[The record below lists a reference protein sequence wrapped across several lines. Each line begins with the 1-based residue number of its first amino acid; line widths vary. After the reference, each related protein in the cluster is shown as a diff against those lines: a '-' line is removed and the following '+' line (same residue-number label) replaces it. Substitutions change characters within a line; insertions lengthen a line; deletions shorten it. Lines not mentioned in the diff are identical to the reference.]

1 MPIDNDSYNQSCM
14 VLVMKFWT
22 RRSFLSASTAT
33 LAATKLTAA
42 PPSTDAF
49 VYIGSS
55 AKGDGEG
62 IHVGK
67 WNAGTLSDVRLAFPA
82 NSPSFQVG
90 GGNHG
95 TRFLFSG
102 HQPQPTLA
110 ALSSFRVEASGDLK
124 VINTVTVADLEESMI
139 QIVLDHTQ
147 RCLFSASYRSG
158 KVFSFK
164 VAPDG
169 HLSDPV
175 SQFQLSGHGPNARR
189 QSTAHA
195 HGAVISPEN
204 RFVLVNDL
212 GTDRI
217 MVYKL
222 NASTAELAPNDPPF
236 YSAAPGSGP
245 RHLAFHPNGK
255 WAYGINELDSTLTF
269 LSWNAKTGVLITVAN
284 TSTLPPGADVAKNRA
299 GEVIID
305 KGGRFLYACNR
316 GPAEELLVYAIEPM
330 GRLTLAGRTPLG
342 GKEARHFALAPGGNF
357 FVVAEQFTNQVSVFT
372 RDRATGLLAATGNK
386 YPVNKASCIVFV

>member
-1 MPIDNDSYNQSCM
+1 M
-14 VLVMKFWT
+14 VTVMKCWT
-22 RRSFLSASTAT
+22 RRGFLSAATAT
-33 LAATKLTAA
+33 LAATRLRAAA
-42 PPSTDAF
+42 PSTSEY

-55 AKGDGEG
+55 AEGDGEG

-67 WNAGTLSDVRLAFPA
+67 WNAASGTLSDVRLAFPA

-90 GGNHG
+90 GESHG
-95 TRFLFSG
+95 MRFLFSG
-102 HQPQPTLA
+102 HQPQPTVA

-124 VINTVTVADLEESMI
+124 VINTVTVADLAESMI

-147 RCLFSASYRSG
+147 RCLVSASYRSG

-164 VAPDG
+164 VGPDG

-189 QSTAHA
+189 QTTAHA

-204 RFVLVNDL
+204 RFALVNDL

-222 NASTAELAPNDPPF
+222 NGSTAELTPNDPPF
-236 YSAAPGSGP
+236 YAAAPGSGP

-255 WAYGINELDSTLTF
+255 WAYSINELDSTITF
-269 LSWNAKTGVLITVAN
+269 LSWNAKTGVLTTVDN
-284 TSTLPPGADVAKNRA
+284 ISTLLPGADVAKNRA

-305 KGGRFLYACNR
+305 KAGRFLYACNR
-316 GPAEELLVYAIEPM
+316 GPNEELLVYAIDST

-357 FVVAEQFTNQVSVFT
+357 LVVAEQFTNQVSVFT
-372 RDRATGLLAATGNK
+372 RDRSTGLLVPTGNK
-386 YPVNKASCIVFV
+386 YPVNKPSCIVFV

>member
-1 MPIDNDSYNQSCM
+1 
-14 VLVMKFWT
+14 MKCRT
-22 RRSFLSASTAT
+22 RRSFLSAATAT
-33 LAATKLTAA
+33 LAATKLRAAA
-42 PPSTDAF
+42 PSTSEY

-67 WNAGTLSDVRLAFPA
+67 WNATSGTLSDVRLAFPA

-90 GGNHG
+90 GGSHG
-95 TRFLFSG
+95 MRFLFSG
-102 HQPQPTLA
+102 HQPQPTVA

-147 RCLFSASYRSG
+147 RCLVSASYRSG

-169 HLSDPV
+169 RLSDPV
-175 SQFQLSGHGPNARR
+175 SQFQLSGQGPNARR
-189 QSTAHA
+189 QTTAHA
-195 HGAVISPEN
+195 HGAVIPPDN
-204 RFVLVNDL
+204 RFALVNDL

-222 NASTAELAPNDPPF
+222 NATAAELTPNDPPF
-236 YSAAPGSGP
+236 YTAAPGSGP

-255 WAYGINELDSTLTF
+255 WAYSINELDSTITF
-269 LSWNAKTGVLITVAN
+269 LTWNAGTGVLATVDN
-284 TSTLPPGADVAKNRA
+284 ISTLPPGADVAKNRA

-305 KGGRFLYACNR
+305 KAGRFLYACNR
-316 GPAEELLVYAIEPM
+316 GPNEELLVYAIEPT

-357 FVVAEQFTNQVSVFT
+357 LVVAEQFTNQVSVFT
-372 RDRATGLLAATGNK
+372 RDRSTGLLVPTGNK
-386 YPVNKASCIVFV
+386 YRVNKASCIVFV

>member
-1 MPIDNDSYNQSCM
+1 MRREARDATSEIVVKC
-14 VLVMKFWT
+14 WT
-22 RRSFLSASTAT
+22 RRRFLSADTSS
-33 LAATKLTAA
+33 LAATKLRAA
-42 PPSTDAF
+42 VPSTSEY

-55 AKGDGEG
+55 ANGDGEG
-62 IHVGK
+62 IHVGM
-67 WNAGTLSDVRLAFPA
+67 WNAASGTLSDVRLAFPA

-90 GGNHG
+90 GGSNG
-95 TRFLFSG
+95 MRFLLSG
-102 HQPQPTLA
+102 HQPKPTLA

-124 VINTVTVADLEESMI
+124 VINTITVADLEESMI

-147 RCLFSASYRSG
+147 RCLVSASYRSG

-189 QSTAHA
+189 QTTAHA
-195 HGAVISPEN
+195 HGAVISPGN
-204 RFVLVNDL
+204 RFALVNDL

-217 MVYKL
+217 MVYKIK
-222 NASTAELAPNDPPF
+222 ASTAELAPNEPPF
-236 YSAAPGSGP
+236 YTAAPGSGP

-255 WAYGINELDSTLTF
+255 WAYSINELDSTITF
-269 LSWNAKTGVLITVAN
+269 LSWNEKTGVLTTVDN
-284 TSTLPPGADVAKNRA
+284 LSTLSPGADVAKNRA

-305 KGGRFLYACNR
+305 QAGRFLYACNR
-316 GPAEELLVYAIEPM
+316 GPNEELLVYAIEPT
-330 GRLTLAGRTPLG
+330 GGLTLAGRTPLG
-342 GKEARHFALAPGGNF
+342 GKEAGHFALARGGNF
-357 FVVAEQFTNQVSVFT
+357 LVVAEQFTNQVSVFT
-372 RDRATGLLAATGNK
+372 RDRSTGLLVPAGNK

>member
-1 MPIDNDSYNQSCM
+1 
-14 VLVMKFWT
+14 MKLWT
-22 RRSFLSASTAT
+22 RRSFLSAVTAT
-33 LAATKLTAA
+33 LAATKLRAA
-42 PPSTDAF
+42 ASGSSEF
-49 VYIGSS
+49 MYIGSS

-67 WNAGTLSDVRLAFPA
+67 WNPTSGSLSDVRLAFPA

-90 GGNHG
+90 GESHG
-95 TRFLFSG
+95 IRFLFSG
-102 HQPQPTLA
+102 HQPQPALA
-110 ALSSFRVEASGDLK
+110 ALSSFRVEASGDLT

-147 RCLFSASYRSG
+147 RCLVSASYRSG
-158 KVFSFK
+158 KIFSFK
-164 VAPDG
+164 IAPDG
-169 HLSDPV
+169 RLSDPV

-189 QSTAHA
+189 QTTAHA

-204 RFVLVNDL
+204 RFALVNDL

-217 MVYKL
+217 MIYKL
-222 NASTAELAPNDPPF
+222 NAATAELVPNDPPF
-236 YSAAPGSGP
+236 YAAAPGSGP

-255 WAYGINELDSTLTF
+255 WAYSINELDSTLTF
-269 LSWNAKTGVLITVAN
+269 MSWNAKTGVLTTVAN
-284 TSTLPPGADVAKNRA
+284 TSTLLPDADVAKNRA
-299 GEVIID
+299 GEVIIE

-316 GPAEELLVYAIEPM
+316 GPAEELLVYAIEST
-330 GRLTLAGRTPLG
+330 GHLKLAGRTPLG
-342 GKEARHFALAPGGNF
+342 GKEARHFALAPGANF

-372 RDRATGLLAATGNK
+372 RSRSTGLLAPTGNK

>member
-1 MPIDNDSYNQSCM
+1 M
-14 VLVMKFWT
+14 VTVMKCWT
-22 RRSFLSASTAT
+22 RRGFLSAAIAT
-33 LAATKLTAA
+33 LAATKLRAAA
-42 PPSTDAF
+42 PSTSEY

-67 WNAGTLSDVRLAFPA
+67 WNAASGALSDVRLAFPA

-90 GGNHG
+90 CKSRG
-95 TRFLFSG
+95 TPFLFSG
-102 HQPQPTLA
+102 HQPQPTVA

-139 QIVLDHTQ
+139 QIVLDHSQ
-147 RCLFSASYRSG
+147 RCLVSASYRSG

-175 SQFQLSGHGPNARR
+175 SQFQLSGHGPNERR
-189 QSTAHA
+189 QATAHA
-195 HGAVISPEN
+195 HGAVISPDN
-204 RFVLVNDL
+204 RFALVNDL

-222 NASTAELAPNDPPF
+222 NASTAELTPNDPPF
-236 YSAAPGSGP
+236 YTAAPGSGP
-245 RHLAFHPNGK
+245 RHLAFHPNDK
-255 WAYGINELDSTLTF
+255 WAYTINEL
-269 LSWNAKTGVLITVAN
+269 
-284 TSTLPPGADVAKNRA
+284 
-299 GEVIID
+299 
-305 KGGRFLYACNR
+305 
-316 GPAEELLVYAIEPM
+316 GPNEELLVYAIAPT

-342 GKEARHFALAPGGNF
+342 GKEARHFALAPAGNF
-357 FVVAEQFTNQVSVFT
+357 LVVAEQFTNQVSVFT
-372 RDRATGLLAATGNK
+372 RDRSTGLLVPTGNK

>member
-1 MPIDNDSYNQSCM
+1 MN
-14 VLVMKFWT
+14 LWT
-22 RRSFLSASTAT
+22 RRSFLSATAAT
-33 LAATKLTAA
+33 LAATKLPAA
-42 PPSTDAF
+42 QPSTNTF
-49 VYIGSS
+49 IYIGSS

-62 IHVGK
+62 IHVAK

-95 TRFLFSG
+95 IRFLFSG

-124 VINTVTVADLEESMI
+124 LINTVTVADLEESMI
-139 QIVLDHTQ
+139 QIVLDCTQ
-147 RCLFSASYRSG
+147 RCLVSASYRSG

-164 VAPDG
+164 VAKDG

-175 SQFQLSGHGPNARR
+175 SRLQLSGHGPNARR
-189 QSTAHA
+189 QTTAHA
-195 HGAVISPEN
+195 HGAVISPDN
-204 RFVLVNDL
+204 RFALVNDL

-222 NASTAELAPNDPPF
+222 DASTAELAPNDPPF
-236 YSAAPGSGP
+236 YTAAPGSGP
-245 RHLAFHPNGK
+245 RHLAFHPSGK
-255 WAYGINELDSTLTF
+255 WAYCINELDSTITL
-269 LSWNAKTGVLITVAN
+269 LSWNARTGVLTTVASK
-284 TSTLPPGADVAKNRA
+284 STLPPDADVAKNRA

-305 KGGRFLYACNR
+305 KAGHFLYACNR
-316 GPAEELLVYAIEPM
+316 GPAEELLAYAIESS
-330 GRLTLAGRTPLG
+330 GHLKLAGRTPLG

-357 FVVAEQFTNQVSVFT
+357 LVVAEQFTNQVSVFT
-372 RDRATGLLAATGNK
+372 RDSSTGLLDAAGNK
-386 YPVNKASCIVFV
+386 FPVNKPSCIVFA

>member
-1 MPIDNDSYNQSCM
+1 MYGDA
-14 VLVMKFWT
+14 MKCWT
-22 RRSFLSASTAT
+22 RRSFLSAATAT
-33 LAATKLTAA
+33 LATTRLRAAA
-42 PPSTDAF
+42 PGATEY
-49 VYIGSS
+49 VYIGTS
-55 AKGDGEG
+55 ATGDGEG

-67 WNAGTLSDVRLAFPA
+67 WNAASGTISDVRLAFPA

-90 GGNHG
+90 GGSHG
-95 TRFLFSG
+95 MRFLFSG

-147 RCLFSASYRSG
+147 RCLISASYRSG

-169 HLSDPV
+169 RLSDPV

-189 QSTAHA
+189 QTTAHA
-195 HGAVISPEN
+195 HGAVIPLDN
-204 RFVLVNDL
+204 RFALVNDL

-217 MVYKL
+217 MVYQL
-222 NASTAELAPNDPPF
+222 NASTAELTPNDPPF
-236 YSAAPGSGP
+236 YAAAPGSGP

-255 WAYGINELDSTLTF
+255 WAYSIDELDSTITF
-269 LSWNAKTGVLITVAN
+269 LSWNAKSGILTTVASI
-284 TSTLPPGADVAKNRA
+284 STLLPGADVAKNRA

-305 KGGRFLYACNR
+305 QAGRFLYACNR
-316 GPAEELLVYAIEPM
+316 GPNEELLVYAIEPT
-330 GRLTLAGRTPLG
+330 GHLKLAGRTPLG
-342 GKEARHFALAPGGNF
+342 GKEARHFALAPGGSF
-357 FVVAEQFTNQVSVFT
+357 LVVAEQFTNLVSVFT
-372 RDRATGLLAATGNK
+372 RDRSTGLLVATGNK

>member
-1 MPIDNDSYNQSCM
+1 MRREAPDETSEK
-14 VLVMKFWT
+14 VMKCWT
-22 RRSFLSASTAT
+22 RRSFLSAATAT
-33 LAATKLTAA
+33 LAATRLRAAA
-42 PPSTDAF
+42 PSTSEY

-55 AKGDGEG
+55 ANGDGEG

-67 WNAGTLSDVRLAFPA
+67 WNAASGTLSDVRLVFLA

-90 GGNHG
+90 GGSSG
-95 TRFLFSG
+95 MRLLFSG
-102 HQPQPTLA
+102 HQPQPTVA
-110 ALSSFRVEASGDLK
+110 ALSSFRVEPSGDLK

-139 QIVLDHTQ
+139 QIVLDRTQ
-147 RCLFSASYRSG
+147 RCLVSASYRSG

-175 SQFQLSGHGPNARR
+175 SQFQLAGHGPNARR
-189 QSTAHA
+189 QTTAHA
-195 HGAVISPEN
+195 HGAVISPGN
-204 RFVLVNDL
+204 HFALVNDL

-222 NASTAELAPNDPPF
+222 NASIAELTPNEPPF
-236 YSAAPGSGP
+236 YAAAPGSGP

-255 WAYGINELDSTLTF
+255 WAYSINELDSTITF
-269 LSWNAKTGVLITVAN
+269 LSWNEKTGVLTTVDN
-284 TSTLPPGADVAKNRA
+284 ISTLSPGADVAKNRA

-305 KGGRFLYACNR
+305 QAGRFLYACNR
-316 GPAEELLVYAIEPM
+316 GPNEELLIYAIEHT

-357 FVVAEQFTNQVSVFT
+357 LVVAEQFTNQVSAFT
-372 RDRATGLLAATGNK
+372 RDRSTGLLVPTGNK

>member
-1 MPIDNDSYNQSCM
+1 MT
-14 VLVMKFWT
+14 VMKVWT
-22 RRSFLSASTAT
+22 RRSFLSAAAAT
-33 LAATKLTAA
+33 LAATRLRAS
-42 PPSTDAF
+42 PPSMNEF

-62 IHVGK
+62 IHVAK
-67 WNAGTLSDVRLAFPA
+67 WNAASGTLSDLRLAFPA

-90 GGNHG
+90 GGSHG
-95 TRFLFSG
+95 MRFLFSG
-102 HQPQPTLA
+102 HQPQPTVA

-124 VINTVTVADLEESMI
+124 VINTVRVTDLEESMV

-147 RCLFSASYRSG
+147 RCLVSASYRSG

-164 VAPDG
+164 VAQDG
-169 HLSDPV
+169 HLSDPI

-189 QSTAHA
+189 QTTAHA
-195 HGAVISPEN
+195 HGAVIPPDN
-204 RFVLVNDL
+204 RFALVNDL

-222 NASTAELAPNDPPF
+222 NASTGELTPNDPPF
-236 YSAAPGSGP
+236 YAAAPGSGP

-255 WAYGINELDSTLTF
+255 WAYSINELDSTLTF
-269 LSWNAKTGVLITVAN
+269 LNWDAKTGVLTTVAN

-305 KGGRFLYACNR
+305 KAGHFLYACNR
-316 GPAEELLVYAIEPM
+316 GPAEELLVYAI
-330 GRLTLAGRTPLG
+330 GSTGQLTLAGRTPLG

-357 FVVAEQFTNQVSVFT
+357 LVVAEQFTNQVSVFT
-372 RDRATGLLAATGNK
+372 RDRSTGLLAPTGDK

>member
-1 MPIDNDSYNQSCM
+1 LP
-14 VLVMKFWT
+14 
-22 RRSFLSASTAT
+22 
-33 LAATKLTAA
+33 AAT
-42 PPSTDAF
+42 PSATEF
-49 VYIGSS
+49 VYIGST

-67 WNAGTLSDVRLAFPA
+67 WSATSGMLSDVRLAFPA
-82 NSPSFQVG
+82 NSPSFMVSSES
-90 GGNHG
+90 HG

-102 HQPQPTLA
+102 HQLEPTVA
-110 ALSSFRVEASGDLK
+110 ALSSFRVEPSGDLK
-124 VINTVTVADLEESMI
+124 VVNTVTVADLEESMLH
-139 QIVLDHTQ
+139 IVLDHTR
-147 RCLFSASYRSG
+147 RCLVSASYQSG

-169 HLSDPV
+169 HVSGPV

-189 QSTAHA
+189 QTTAHA
-195 HGAVISPEN
+195 HGAAIPPDN
-204 RFVLVNDL
+204 RFALINDL

-222 NASTAELAPNDPPF
+222 NASTAELTPNDPPF

-255 WAYGINELDSTLTF
+255 WAYCINELDSTLTF
-269 LSWNAKTGVLITVAN
+269 LDWDAKTGVLTTVTN
-284 TSTLPPGADVAKNRA
+284 TPTLLPGADVAKNRA
-299 GEVIID
+299 GEVILD
-305 KGGRFLYACNR
+305 KTGSFLYACNR
-316 GPAEELLVYAIEPM
+316 GPAEELLVYAI
-330 GRLTLAGRTPLG
+330 GSTGQLTLAGRTPLG

-357 FVVAEQFTNQVSVFT
+357 FVVAEQFTNQVSVFK
-372 RDRATGLLAATGNK
+372 RDRSTGLLAPTGNK

>member
-1 MPIDNDSYNQSCM
+1 
-14 VLVMKFWT
+14 MKLLN
-22 RRSFLSASTAT
+22 RRSFLSATAAT
-33 LAATKLTAA
+33 LVATKLRAAA
-42 PPSTDAF
+42 PSTSEF
-49 VYIGSS
+49 VYVGSS

-62 IHVGK
+62 IHVAK
-67 WNAGTLSDVRLAFPA
+67 WDASSGTLSDLRLAFPA

-90 GGNHG
+90 GGSHG
-95 TRFLFSG
+95 MHFLFSG
-102 HQPQPTLA
+102 HQPQPDVA
-110 ALSSFRVEASGDLK
+110 ALSGFRVEASGDLK
-124 VINTVTVADLEESMI
+124 VINTVTVPDLEESMI

-147 RCLFSASYRSG
+147 RCLVSASYRSG
-158 KVFSFK
+158 KIFSFK

-189 QSTAHA
+189 QTTAHA
-195 HGAVISPEN
+195 HGAVIPPDN
-204 RFVLVNDL
+204 RFALVNDL

-222 NASTAELAPNDPPF
+222 NASTAELTPNDPPF
-236 YSAAPGSGP
+236 YTAAPGSGP

-255 WAYGINELDSTLTF
+255 WAYSINELDSTITF
-269 LSWNAKTGVLITVAN
+269 LNWDAKTGVLSTVAN

-305 KGGRFLYACNR
+305 KAGRFLYACNR
-316 GPAEELLVYAIEPM
+316 GPAEELLVYGIGPT
-330 GRLTLAGRTPLG
+330 GQLTLAGRTPLG

-357 FVVAEQFTNQVSVFT
+357 LIVAEQFTNQVSVFT
-372 RDRATGLLAATGNK
+372 RNQSTGLLTATGNK
-386 YPVNKASCIVFV
+386 YPVNKASCIVFA

>member
-1 MPIDNDSYNQSCM
+1 MRREARDETSEK
-14 VLVMKFWT
+14 VMKCWT
-22 RRSFLSASTAT
+22 RRSFLSATTAT
-33 LAATKLTAA
+33 LAATRLRAAA
-42 PPSTDAF
+42 PSTSEY

-55 AKGDGEG
+55 ANGDGEG

-67 WNAGTLSDVRLAFPA
+67 WNAASGTLSDVRLVFPA

-90 GGNHG
+90 SGSSGM
-95 TRFLFSG
+95 RLLFSG
-102 HQPQPTLA
+102 HQPQPTVA
-110 ALSSFRVEASGDLK
+110 ALSSFRVEPSGDLK

-139 QIVLDHTQ
+139 QIVLDRTQ
-147 RCLFSASYRSG
+147 RCLVSASYRSG

-175 SQFQLSGHGPNARR
+175 SQFQLAGHGPNARR
-189 QSTAHA
+189 QTTAHA
-195 HGAVISPEN
+195 HGAVISPGN
-204 RFVLVNDL
+204 HFALVNDL

-222 NASTAELAPNDPPF
+222 NASIAELTPNEPPF
-236 YSAAPGSGP
+236 YAAAPGSGP

-255 WAYGINELDSTLTF
+255 WAYSINELDSTITF
-269 LSWNAKTGVLITVAN
+269 LSWNEKTGVLTTVDN
-284 TSTLPPGADVAKNRA
+284 ISTLSPGADVAKNRA

-305 KGGRFLYACNR
+305 QAGRFLYACNR
-316 GPAEELLVYAIEPM
+316 GPNEELLIYAIEHT

-357 FVVAEQFTNQVSVFT
+357 LVVAEQFTNQVSAFT
-372 RDRATGLLAATGNK
+372 RDRSTGLLVPTGNK

>member
-1 MPIDNDSYNQSCM
+1 M
-14 VLVMKFWT
+14 VIVMTLWT
-22 RRSFLSASTAT
+22 RRSFLSAATAT
-33 LAATKLTAA
+33 LAATRLRAA
-42 PPSTDAF
+42 TPSASEF
-49 VYIGSS
+49 VYIGST

-67 WNAGTLSDVRLAFPA
+67 WNATSGILSDVRLAFPA
-82 NSPSFQVG
+82 ISPSFMVSG
-90 GGNHG
+90 ESHG

-102 HQPQPTLA
+102 HQPEPTVA
-110 ALSSFRVEASGDLK
+110 ALSAFRVEPSGDLK

-147 RCLFSASYRSG
+147 RCLVSASYRSG

-189 QSTAHA
+189 QTTAHA
-195 HGAVISPEN
+195 HGAVIPPDN
-204 RFVLVNDL
+204 RFALVNDL

-222 NASTAELAPNDPPF
+222 NASTAELTPNDPAF
-236 YSAAPGSGP
+236 YTAAPGSGP

-255 WAYGINELDSTLTF
+255 WAYCIGELDSTLTF
-269 LSWNAKTGVLITVAN
+269 LNWDAKAGVLTSVAST
-284 TSTLPPGADVAKNRA
+284 TSTLLPGVDVAKNRA
-299 GEVIID
+299 GEVVID
-305 KGGRFLYACNR
+305 KTGRFLYACNR
-316 GPAEELLVYAIEPM
+316 GPAEELLVYAI
-330 GRLTLAGRTPLG
+330 GSTGQLTLVGRTPLA

-357 FVVAEQFTNQVSVFT
+357 VVVAEQFTNQVSVFK
-372 RDRATGLLAATGNK
+372 RDRSTGLLAPTGNK

>member
-1 MPIDNDSYNQSCM
+1 
-14 VLVMKFWT
+14 MKLLN
-22 RRSFLSASTAT
+22 RRSFLSAAAAT
-33 LAATKLTAA
+33 LVATKLRTA
-42 PPSTDAF
+42 PPGTNEF

-62 IHVGK
+62 IHVAK
-67 WNAGTLSDVRLAFPA
+67 WNASSGTLSDLRLAFPA

-90 GGNHG
+90 GGSHG
-95 TRFLFSG
+95 MRFLFSG
-102 HQPQPTLA
+102 HQPQPDVA
-110 ALSSFRVEASGDLK
+110 ALSGFRVEPSGDLK

-147 RCLFSASYRSG
+147 RCLVSASYRSG
-158 KVFSFK
+158 KIFSFK

-169 HLSDPV
+169 RLSDPV

-189 QSTAHA
+189 QTTAHA
-195 HGAVISPEN
+195 HGAVIPPDN
-204 RFVLVNDL
+204 RFALVNDL

-222 NASTAELAPNDPPF
+222 NASTAELTPNDPPF
-236 YSAAPGSGP
+236 YTAAPGSGP

-255 WAYGINELDSTLTF
+255 WAYSINELDSTITF
-269 LSWNAKTGVLITVAN
+269 LNWDAKTGVLSTVAS

-305 KGGRFLYACNR
+305 RAGHFLYACNR
-316 GPAEELLVYAIEPM
+316 GAAEELLVYGIGPT
-330 GRLTLAGRTPLG
+330 GQLTLAGRTPLG

-357 FVVAEQFTNQVSVFT
+357 LVVAEQFTNQVSVFA
-372 RDRATGLLAATGNK
+372 RNRNTGLLTSTGNK
-386 YPVNKASCIVFV
+386 YPVNKASCIVFA

>member
-1 MPIDNDSYNQSCM
+1 MRRAACDETSEK
-14 VLVMKFWT
+14 VMKYWT
-22 RRSFLSASTAT
+22 RRGFLSAATAT
-33 LAATKLTAA
+33 LAATKLRAAA
-42 PPSTDAF
+42 PSTSEY

-55 AKGDGEG
+55 ANGDGEG

-67 WNAGTLSDVRLAFPA
+67 WNAASGTLSDVRLVFPA

-90 GGNHG
+90 GGSNG
-95 TRFLFSG
+95 MRFLLSG
-102 HQPQPTLA
+102 HQPQPTVA
-110 ALSSFRVEASGDLK
+110 ALSSFRVGASGDLK

-147 RCLFSASYRSG
+147 RCLVSASYRSG

-175 SQFQLSGHGPNARR
+175 SQFQLSGHGPNVRR
-189 QSTAHA
+189 QTTAHA
-195 HGAVISPEN
+195 HGAVISPGN
-204 RFVLVNDL
+204 RFALVNDL

-222 NASTAELAPNDPPF
+222 NASTAELTPNEPPF
-236 YSAAPGSGP
+236 YNAAPGSGP

-255 WAYGINELDSTLTF
+255 WAYSINELDSTITF
-269 LSWNAKTGVLITVAN
+269 LSWNEKTGVLTTVDN
-284 TSTLPPGADVAKNRA
+284 LSTLSSGADVAKNRA

-305 KGGRFLYACNR
+305 QAGRFLYACNR
-316 GPAEELLVYAIEPM
+316 GPNEELLVYAIEPT

-357 FVVAEQFTNQVSVFT
+357 LVVAEQFTNQVSVFT
-372 RDRATGLLAATGNK
+372 RDRSTGLLVPTGNK